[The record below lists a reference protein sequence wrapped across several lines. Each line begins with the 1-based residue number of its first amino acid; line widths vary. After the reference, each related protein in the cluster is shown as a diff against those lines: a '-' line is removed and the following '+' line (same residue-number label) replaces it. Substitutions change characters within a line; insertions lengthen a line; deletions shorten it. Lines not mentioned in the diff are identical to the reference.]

1 MADIFVSYSKLDR
14 VLALKLSSWLEEQ
27 GWTTWRDKT
36 VIGDDMRDEIL
47 AQLSQA
53 RVVIVLWS
61 SASVGSPHILHQ
73 AITAR
78 DAGKLLHVK
87 VTGCDR
93 RRIPVS
99 IADQAVLDAD
109 DLASIG
115 RAVADALGGTSD
127 ARQLQAG
134 AAPSVA
140 VAGPPRDL
148 RAGPVITRRT
158 REKAQ
163 EAVELRVTL
172 DRTQQ
177 RRGVLLAVGSACFV
191 ALVAIVLFK
200 DALTDA
206 VSVAQ
211 GGLIKLLALL
221 NWNSG

>member
-87 VTGCDR
+87 VTG
-93 RRIPVS
+93 S

-177 RRGVLLAVGSACFV
+177 RRGVLLAVGSACIV

>member
-36 VIGDDMRDEIL
+36 VIADDMRDEVL

-61 SASVGSPHILHQ
+61 AASVGSPHILHE

-87 VTGCDR
+87 VTGFDR
-93 RRIPVS
+93 RRIPLS

-109 DLASIG
+109 DLGSIG
-115 RAVADALGGTSD
+115 RAVASVLGGTSA
-127 ARQLQAG
+127 ARQLEAG
-134 AAPSVA
+134 AVPSV
-140 VAGPPRDL
+140 VIAGPPRDL

-158 REKAQ
+158 RETAQ
-163 EAVELRVTL
+163 EAVELRATL
-172 DRTQQ
+172 NRTQQ
-177 RRGVLLAVGSACFV
+177 RRGVLLAAGSACFV
-191 ALVAIVLFK
+191 AFVAIVLYK

-211 GGLIKLLALL
+211 SGMIKLLALL